1 MPRAPFVKPEAAV
14 FTDTKSPKKQDL
26 SKIKV
31 SGPFPGY
38 ISNRGCIAPSFF
50 SLEGKTLQ
58 GPLYIWLSWL
68 TKNRNVAPSHIPL
81 ILLQPIPLE

>member
-14 FTDTKSPKKQDL
+14 FIDTKSPKKQAL

-38 ISNRGCIAPSFF
+38 ISNRRCIAPSFLHWKARLF
-50 SLEGKTLQ
+50 R
-58 GPLYIWLSWL
+58 GPIHLVVLVN
-68 TKNRNVAPSHIPL
+68 K
-81 ILLQPIPLE
+81 E